1 MALEARIPFSIRLDP
16 AAKRALS
23 DAAERCE
30 TDASTVARELIEL
43 VVQRVEAGG
52 GDLHSALEEMRNL
65 WRERVRSDLERR
77 LLLKNGSLAQ
87 LKSREEYEATCR
99 EISELAT
106 KLAEF

>member
-16 AAKRALS
+16 SAKRALS

-30 TDASTVARELIEL
+30 TDASTVAREVLEL

-52 GDLHSALEEMRNL
+52 GDLRATLEEMREL
-65 WRERVRSDLERR
+65 WRDRVRADLERR
-77 LLLKNGSLAQ
+77 LALRGKALAQ
-87 LKSREEYEATCR
+87 FQSREDYEATCR